1 MHRFRQL
8 AALLALVAFSLSSPR
23 LSDGQ
28 STDLPDGT
36 PMGNIGAGSFVAV
49 NMLVLLPANAGTLY
63 FQNGA
68 LTTWFDLDKGL
79 PSCRLYTSESSELR
93 KLVPGRKLIVTGTRM
108 GVGVANLYGDALIF
122 DEDGTVGELQCR
134 TGHRGV
140 MTIGE
145 MKAAFGNIFSLI
157 QAPPVVG

>member
-1 MHRFRQL
+1 MSRIRQMV
-8 AALLALVAFSLSSPR
+8 ALVALIALLMGSPR

-28 STDLPDGT
+28 STDLPDAT

-49 NMLVLLPANAGTLY
+49 NAIVLLPANSGTLY

-68 LTTWFDLDKGL
+68 ITTWFDLNKGL
-79 PSCRLYTSESSELR
+79 PSCRLYTSESTELR

-140 MTIGE
+140 MSIGE
-145 MKAAFGNIFSLI
+145 MKTAIGSLMTLV